1 MPVINSYFNAPGFQS
16 QFITSPI
23 GQNPYTDQS
32 WNTQMPFA
40 YSGITSP
47 YPQAYNGATPY
58 QPVGQQGF
66 WNSARQLTSPFT
78 QEAPW
83 GNPQYNNQSALDSVS
98 TRPLD
103 ATVWAGQR
111 LAGPALAFG
120 TAFKM
125 MGPSTMGGYFT
136 GQGLAAGAGR
146 GIASGIARGTLGSLG
161 APGWVVGGAE
171 AAAGVAG
178 SFAGAVLIPAAVGY
192 GVMQG
197 AQKLAFDPYIRTRRM
212 GEQLKNNFDGIT
224 FGEAQGNVMT
234 GGGLSNREAYGMA
247 SKLVSASARDMTF
260 NSDQY
265 LQIADMSTRSGLL
278 DNANSTQI
286 VSRIKGIAEQVK
298 VVMAISKDPDFQKA
312 IEELAGLQVSGA
324 SSVGGRFSNAMA
336 AYQGLGRSAS
346 IAGTTVQRLMGTV
359 GTEGSNLF
367 SSFGM
372 TPYLGALTSANV
384 YSSMA
389 AAVREGLISPAQTAR
404 MGGLENGTQSAMMG
418 MMQGGRS
425 TLMQMGLMNQAF
437 GVGGPGSM
445 AGPGMNLTATVG
457 QFSNNFALDPYG
469 MMGRMALHGDELIA
483 RDLSKNGGLN
493 IENSVYAYAQNLPLK
508 RNSQGQIDFYDIV
521 PILMSQGWTKEQI
534 DAFGS
539 MRSAQTDPNVLRQG
553 LKANN
558 RTTQELLM
566 QNTSQNSLYGGFLG
580 TKYRHALEASKSVL
594 GDTWRNVG
602 NMAAD
607 ALGVGDSVSKAWYNT
622 QFGETFDNQGL
633 QGNPT
638 TFFDRTQNQQFKN
651 VRLLSEDA
659 GEWAKLGTTGE
670 TGIKGAWDRFAGKAQ
685 YGQGFAS
692 LSRGINSYA
701 RQGDTN
707 ALSVL
712 SAQDNETRRTALGNF
727 LAAHKDSLD
736 DNIKSLLDPKNST
749 YLDSFANNLG
759 KGQTGA
765 SFDQLSSGQGDKYK
779 GELSKI
785 TGQHGPYYNLRS
797 MGEAMMGEQKVVSG
811 DLNELN
817 IMDYIKKQP
826 GLFEALGKPK
836 NGVEA
841 MDKLSQL
848 NRKTAEGGYSEIA
861 YQASTMDVDAITKNP
876 NLITDPD
883 IRKKFQAALKKGDKG
898 GMEDALASY
907 AGYLNGGNFK
917 DTKIKNT
924 SGFTDAQVM
933 SQQQIL
939 IEDAQK
945 RNQLEKAYKGG
956 MIDYSSYQATLN
968 QLDMKEATQIFSDAV
983 QQFSKT
989 VGNMGSGQSSNSGTP
1004 LVISGVPIPAKG
1016 NQRTSNPNGGQ

>member
-1 MPVINSYFNAPGFQS
+1 MTFNSYFNAPGFQS

-23 GQNPYTDQS
+23 GQNPYLNQS

-40 YSGITSP
+40 YSGVTNP
-47 YPQAYNGATPY
+47 YPESYNGSMPY

-66 WNSARQLTSPFT
+66 WSSANQLISPFAH
-78 QEAPW
+78 EHPW
-83 GNPQYNNQSALDSVS
+83 GNPQYNNQAALDSVS

-111 LAGPALAFG
+111 IAGPALAFG
-120 TAFKM
+120 AAFKAL
-125 MGPSTMGGYFT
+125 GPATAGGYFT
-136 GQGLAAGAGR
+136 GQGIAAGMGK
-146 GIASGIARGTLGSLG
+146 GIASGITRGALGSFG
-161 APGWVVGGAE
+161 TPNWIVGGAE

-178 SFAGAVLIPAAVGY
+178 SLAGAVLIPAAVGY

-197 AQKLAFDPYIRTRRM
+197 AQKLAFDPYIRTRQM

-224 FGEAQGNVMT
+224 FGDARGNALT

-247 SKLVSASARDMTF
+247 SKLVSSSARDMTF

-265 LQIADMSTRSGLL
+265 LQIADMSMRSGLL

-312 IEELAGLQVSGA
+312 IEDLSSLQMSGA
-324 SSVGGRFSNAMA
+324 SAVGGRFSTAMS

-359 GTEGSNLF
+359 GVQGSNLF

-372 TPYLGALTSANV
+372 TPYLGELTSANI
-384 YSSMA
+384 YSSMSA
-389 AAVREGLISPAQTAR
+389 AMREGLISPAQAAR
-404 MGGLENGTQSAMMG
+404 MGGLENATQSAMMG

-425 TLMQMGLMNQAF
+425 TLMQMGLFNQAF
-437 GVGGPGSM
+437 GRGGSQSM

-457 QFSNNFALDPYG
+457 QFSNNFARDPYG
-469 MMGRMALHGDELIA
+469 LMGRMALHGDELIA

-508 RNSQGQIDFYDIV
+508 RNNKGQIDFYDIV

-539 MRSAQTDPNVLRQG
+539 MRSAQTDPNVVRQG
-553 LKANN
+553 LQANN

-566 QNTSQNSLYGGFLG
+566 QNTSQNKLYGGALG
-580 TKYRHALEASKSVL
+580 SMYRHGLEGVKGFM

-602 NMAAD
+602 GLAAD
-607 ALGVGDSVSKAWYNT
+607 ALGLGDDISKAWYNV
-622 QFGETFDNQGL
+622 QFGSSFDNTGL
-633 QGNPT
+633 QGNPNN
-638 TFFDRTQNQQFKN
+638 FFDRTQNQQFKN
-651 VRLLSEDA
+651 VRLLSESS
-659 GEWAKLGTTGE
+659 GEWAKLGTAGE
-670 TGIKGAWDRFAGKAQ
+670 TGIAGAWHRFAGQ
-685 YGQGFAS
+685 LNYGRGYAS
-692 LSRGINSYA
+692 LSKGINSFA
-701 RQGDTN
+701 RQGDSG
-707 ALSVL
+707 ALAIL
-712 SAQDNETRRTALGNF
+712 SAQDNQTRRTALGNF

-736 DNIKSLLDPKNST
+736 DDVKSLMDSKNSD
-749 YLDSFANNLG
+749 YLNAFVDNMS
-759 KGQTGA
+759 KGQTGD
-765 SFDQLSSGQGDKYK
+765 SFDQTSKSQGDKYK
-779 GELSKI
+779 QELNKI
-785 TGQHGPYYNLRS
+785 TGQAGPYYNLRS

-817 IMDYIKKQP
+817 IMDYIRKQP
-826 GLFEALGKPK
+826 GLYEALGRPK
-836 NGVEA
+836 SGKEA
-841 MDKLSQL
+841 MDKLAQL

-861 YQASTMDVDAITKNP
+861 YQASTMDVNAISKNP
-876 NLITDPD
+876 SLITDPD
-883 IRKKFQAALKKGDKG
+883 IRKRFQTALKKGDKG

-917 DTKIKNT
+917 DTQIKNT
-924 SGFTDAQVM
+924 SGFTDAQLM

-983 QQFSKT
+983 QQFSKA
-989 VGNMGSGQSSNSGTP
+989 VGDMSGSGSSNGGTP
-1004 LVISGVPIPAKG
+1004 LVISGVPINTKG
-1016 NQRTSNPNGGQ
+1016 NQRTSSPNGGQ